1 MDSIS
6 NPKNRMHYFVPMEDN
21 YLSKEFM
28 TRIYDVNFGEITK
41 VEHSEPKSYKKQ
53 SFIGSMIKSKKPEEE
68 KEAPEDSQLIKD
80 MLEEMDVPG

>member
-21 YLSKEFM
+21 YLLKEYM
-28 TRIYDVNFGEITK
+28 TRIYDPNFGEITK

-53 SFIGSMIKSKKPEEE
+53 SFFKSMFKSKKPEEE
-68 KEAPEDSQLIKD
+68 KEAPEGSQLIKD
-80 MLEEMDVPG
+80 MLEEMDVPD